1 MPYLSFLAINYDI
14 PAIASAIK
22 WFECSTLINYANPN
36 SELYLTLVNIEQ
48 YKIVTEGTKSVV
60 KLCPLQAKLHTTLF
74 GQMNVLNYGFSYIF
88 NIWIPL

>member
-1 MPYLSFLAINYDI
+1 MSLKPPKKSDKNKEWMKPRQDKRI
-14 PAIASAIK
+14 
-22 WFECSTLINYANPN
+22 
-36 SELYLTLVNIEQ
+36 LVQPE
-48 YKIVTEGTKSVV
+48 YHLIVTEGTKSVV